1 MKSMRRVSRGRSFLG
16 LMTYLLRRD
25 AEHRQQPGVPI
36 GGTVCGTTARDIARE
51 LRSAAQQRPDI
62 IKPVWHQALRLPQG
76 ERLPPLTWCR
86 IAEVFMEEMGF
97 DTAQQPYAVVL
108 HDDPQGQHIHIA
120 ASRVGMD
127 GRIYLGQNENLRAS
141 RLVIELEKR
150 FGLQR
155 TPGPD
160 AHVSQRR
167 RPTRRE
173 QGMRQRTGEAVPR
186 EVLQD
191 RIDAVLAVGP
201 VAWDD
206 FKERLAAD
214 GISCLLNQ
222 SPSTGRVCGISFS
235 YGGLPFKGS
244 QLGKAYAIAG
254 LQKLGL
260 SLAPLPT
267 REDTSPAPEA
277 AEPSSASRES
287 SASSGIPSPS
297 VAALPQN
304 EDHQAGRTSDTN
316 EEGSANRRADEDHRL
331 SSQTDTPGP
340 DAHVSQRRRPTRR
353 EQGMRQRTGEA
364 VPREVL
370 QDRIDAVLAD
380 GPVAWDDFKE
390 RLVTDGISC
399 LLNQASGTGRICGIS
414 FSYGGQAFKGSQL
427 GKAYAIAGLQK
438 RGLSLAPLPV
448 RADPS
453 PTPEAAAMPAPP
465 EIEQQP
471 TTRPK
476 TLFEAILGHPPPESL
491 QKPAPRPADSA
502 VPPEPLP
509 QEEPFLPANDDSPP
523 ESPLAVSD
531 DMGAEEETAS
541 ERRPRFGPG

>member
-1 MKSMRRVSRGRSFLG
+1 M
-16 LMTYLLRRD
+16 
-25 AEHRQQPGVPI
+25 
-36 GGTVCGTTARDIARE
+36 ARE

-160 AHVSQRR
+160 AHVNQRR

-173 QGMRQRTGEAVPR
+173 QGMRQRTGKAVPR

-191 RIDAVLAVGP
+191 RIDAVLADGP

-214 GISCLLNQ
+214 GISCLLHQ

-254 LQKLGL
+254 LQKRGL
-260 SLAPLPT
+260 SLVSLPV

-277 AEPSSASRES
+277 A
-287 SASSGIPSPS
+287 
-297 VAALPQN
+297 
-304 EDHQAGRTSDTN
+304 
-316 EEGSANRRADEDHRL
+316 
-331 SSQTDTPGP
+331 
-340 DAHVSQRRRPTRR
+340 
-353 EQGMRQRTGEA
+353 
-364 VPREVL
+364 
-370 QDRIDAVLAD
+370 
-380 GPVAWDDFKE
+380 
-390 RLVTDGISC
+390 
-399 LLNQASGTGRICGIS
+399 
-414 FSYGGQAFKGSQL
+414 
-427 GKAYAIAGLQK
+427 
-438 RGLSLAPLPV
+438 
-448 RADPS
+448 
-453 PTPEAAAMPAPP
+453 AMPAPTAMA
-465 EIEQQP
+465 EQP

-476 TLFEAILGHPPPESL
+476 TLVEAILGHPPPESL
-491 QKPAPRPADSA
+491 QKPAPRPADTA
-502 VPPEPLP
+502 AQTAPLP
-509 QEEPFLPANDDSPP
+509 QEEPFLPANEDSPP
-523 ESPLAVSD
+523 ESPLAVSE

-541 ERRPRFGPG
+541 EWRPRFGPG

>member
-150 FGLQR
+150 FCLQR

-160 AHVSQRR
+160 AHV
-167 RPTRRE
+167 
-173 QGMRQRTGEAVPR
+173 
-186 EVLQD
+186 
-191 RIDAVLAVGP
+191 
-201 VAWDD
+201 
-206 FKERLAAD
+206 
-214 GISCLLNQ
+214 N
-222 SPSTGRVCGISFS
+222 
-235 YGGLPFKGS
+235 
-244 QLGKAYAIAG
+244 
-254 LQKLGL
+254 
-260 SLAPLPT
+260 
-267 REDTSPAPEA
+267 
-277 AEPSSASRES
+277 
-287 SASSGIPSPS
+287 
-297 VAALPQN
+297 
-304 EDHQAGRTSDTN
+304 
-316 EEGSANRRADEDHRL
+316 
-331 SSQTDTPGP
+331 
-340 DAHVSQRRRPTRR
+340 QRRRPTRR

-380 GPVAWDDFKE
+380 GPVALDDFRD
-390 RLVTDGISC
+390 RLAADGISC
-399 LLNQASGTGRICGIS
+399 LLNQSPGTGRICGIS
-414 FSYGGQAFKGSQL
+414 FSYGGLPFKGSQL

-438 RGLSLAPLPV
+438 RGLSLVSLPV
-448 RADPS
+448 REDTS
-453 PTPEAAAMPAPP
+453 PAPEAAAMPAPTAMA
-465 EIEQQP
+465 EQL

-476 TLFEAILGHPPPESL
+476 TLVEAILGHPPPESL
-491 QKPAPRPADSA
+491 QKPAPRPADTA
-502 VPPEPLP
+502 AQTAPLP
-509 QEEPFLPANDDSPP
+509 QEEPFLPANEGSPP
-523 ESPLAVSD
+523 ESPPAVSD
-531 DMGAEEETAS
+531 NTEAEEETAC
-541 ERRPRFGPG
+541 EWRPRFGPG

>member
-120 ASRVGMD
+120 ASQIGMD

-160 AHVSQRR
+160 AHVS
-167 RPTRRE
+167 
-173 QGMRQRTGEAVPR
+173 
-186 EVLQD
+186 L
-191 RIDAVLAVGP
+191 
-201 VAWDD
+201 
-206 FKERLAAD
+206 
-214 GISCLLNQ
+214 
-222 SPSTGRVCGISFS
+222 
-235 YGGLPFKGS
+235 
-244 QLGKAYAIAG
+244 
-254 LQKLGL
+254 
-260 SLAPLPT
+260 
-267 REDTSPAPEA
+267 
-277 AEPSSASRES
+277 
-287 SASSGIPSPS
+287 
-297 VAALPQN
+297 
-304 EDHQAGRTSDTN
+304 
-316 EEGSANRRADEDHRL
+316 
-331 SSQTDTPGP
+331 
-340 DAHVSQRRRPTRR
+340 RRRPTRR

-390 RLVTDGISC
+390 RLVADGISC
-399 LLNQASGTGRICGIS
+399 LLHQAPGTGRICGIS
-414 FSYGGQAFKGSQL
+414 FSYGVTFKGSQL

-438 RGLSLAPLPV
+438 RGLSLAPLPT
-448 RADPS
+448 REDTS
-453 PTPEAAAMPAPP
+453 PAHEAAAMPAPTAMA
-465 EIEQQP
+465 EQP

-509 QEEPFLPANDDSPP
+509 QEEPFLPANEDRPP
-523 ESPLAVSD
+523 ESPLAVSE
-531 DMGAEEETAS
+531 DMGAEEDTAS
-541 ERRPRFGPG
+541 EWRPRFGPG

>member
-141 RLVIELEKR
+141 RLMIELEKR

-206 FKERLAAD
+206 FRDRLAAD

-254 LQKLGL
+254 LQK
-260 SLAPLPT
+260 
-267 REDTSPAPEA
+267 
-277 AEPSSASRES
+277 
-287 SASSGIPSPS
+287 
-297 VAALPQN
+297 
-304 EDHQAGRTSDTN
+304 
-316 EEGSANRRADEDHRL
+316 
-331 SSQTDTPGP
+331 
-340 DAHVSQRRRPTRR
+340 
-353 EQGMRQRTGEA
+353 
-364 VPREVL
+364 
-370 QDRIDAVLAD
+370 
-380 GPVAWDDFKE
+380 
-390 RLVTDGISC
+390 
-399 LLNQASGTGRICGIS
+399 
-414 FSYGGQAFKGSQL
+414 
-427 GKAYAIAGLQK
+427 
-438 RGLSLAPLPV
+438 
-448 RADPS
+448 
-453 PTPEAAAMPAPP
+453 
-465 EIEQQP
+465 P

-491 QKPAPRPADSA
+491 QKSAPRPANTA
-502 VPPEPLP
+502 AQTAPLP
-509 QEEPFLPANDDSPP
+509 QEEPFLPANEGSPP
-523 ESPLAVSD
+523 ESPPAVSD
-531 DMGAEEETAS
+531 NMEAEEETAC
-541 ERRPRFGPG
+541 EWRPRFGPG

>member
-1 MKSMRRVSRGRSFLG
+1 MKSMRRVSRGKSFLG

-36 GGTVCGTTARDIARE
+36 GGTVCGTTARDMARE
-51 LRSAAQQRPDI
+51 LRSAAQQCPDI

-160 AHVSQRR
+160 AHV
-167 RPTRRE
+167 
-173 QGMRQRTGEAVPR
+173 
-186 EVLQD
+186 
-191 RIDAVLAVGP
+191 
-201 VAWDD
+201 
-206 FKERLAAD
+206 
-214 GISCLLNQ
+214 N
-222 SPSTGRVCGISFS
+222 
-235 YGGLPFKGS
+235 
-244 QLGKAYAIAG
+244 
-254 LQKLGL
+254 
-260 SLAPLPT
+260 
-267 REDTSPAPEA
+267 
-277 AEPSSASRES
+277 
-287 SASSGIPSPS
+287 
-297 VAALPQN
+297 
-304 EDHQAGRTSDTN
+304 
-316 EEGSANRRADEDHRL
+316 
-331 SSQTDTPGP
+331 
-340 DAHVSQRRRPTRR
+340 QRRRPTRR

-380 GPVAWDDFKE
+380 GPVALDDFKE
-390 RLVTDGISC
+390 RLAADGIGC
-399 LLNQASGTGRICGIS
+399 LLHQSPGTGRICGIS
-414 FSYGGQAFKGSQL
+414 FSYGGLTFKGSQL

-438 RGLSLAPLPV
+438 RGLSLVPLPV
-448 RADPS
+448 REDTS
-453 PTPEAAAMPAPP
+453 PAPEAAAMPAPP

-476 TLFEAILGHPPPESL
+476 TLFEAILGHPPPGSL

-523 ESPLAVSD
+523 ESPPAVSD
-531 DMGAEEETAS
+531 DMGAEEDTAS
-541 ERRPRFGPG
+541 EWRPRFGPG

>member
-36 GGTVCGTTARDIARE
+36 GGTVCGTTARDMARE

-108 HDDPQGQHIHIA
+108 HEYAVVLHDDPQGQHIHIA

-160 AHVSQRR
+160 AHV
-167 RPTRRE
+167 
-173 QGMRQRTGEAVPR
+173 
-186 EVLQD
+186 
-191 RIDAVLAVGP
+191 
-201 VAWDD
+201 
-206 FKERLAAD
+206 
-214 GISCLLNQ
+214 N
-222 SPSTGRVCGISFS
+222 
-235 YGGLPFKGS
+235 
-244 QLGKAYAIAG
+244 
-254 LQKLGL
+254 
-260 SLAPLPT
+260 
-267 REDTSPAPEA
+267 
-277 AEPSSASRES
+277 
-287 SASSGIPSPS
+287 
-297 VAALPQN
+297 
-304 EDHQAGRTSDTN
+304 
-316 EEGSANRRADEDHRL
+316 
-331 SSQTDTPGP
+331 
-340 DAHVSQRRRPTRR
+340 QRRRPTRR

-380 GPVAWDDFKE
+380 GPVALDDFKE
-390 RLVTDGISC
+390 RLAAGGIGC
-399 LLNQASGTGRICGIS
+399 LLHQFPGSGRIYGIS
-414 FSYGGQAFKGSQL
+414 FSYDGLAFKGSQL

-448 RADPS
+448 RENPS
-453 PTPEAAAMPAPP
+453 PTPEAAEPSSVSRESSASSGTPSPSVAALPQNEGYQAGRTSDTNEEGSANRHAGAGCPRQPAPQTHAP
-465 EIEQQP
+465 G
-471 TTRPK
+471 T
-476 TLFEAILGHPPPESL
+476 GH
-491 QKPAPRPADSA
+491 AAAHR
-502 VPPEPLP
+502 
-509 QEEPFLPANDDSPP
+509 
-523 ESPLAVSD
+523 
-531 DMGAEEETAS
+531 
-541 ERRPRFGPG
+541 

>member
-1 MKSMRRVSRGRSFLG
+1 
-16 LMTYLLRRD
+16 
-25 AEHRQQPGVPI
+25 
-36 GGTVCGTTARDIARE
+36 
-51 LRSAAQQRPDI
+51 
-62 IKPVWHQALRLPQG
+62 
-76 ERLPPLTWCR
+76 
-86 IAEVFMEEMGF
+86 MEEMGF

-141 RLVIELEKR
+141 RLMIELEKR

-160 AHVSQRR
+160 AHVNQRR

-191 RIDAVLAVGP
+191 RIDAVLADGP
-201 VAWDD
+201 VALDD

-222 SPSTGRVCGISFS
+222 APGTGRICGISFS
-235 YGGLPFKGS
+235 YRGLPFKGS

-254 LQKLGL
+254 LQKRGL
-260 SLAPLPT
+260 SLAPLPV
-267 REDTSPAPEA
+267 RENPSPTPEA
-277 AEPSSASRES
+277 AEPSSVSRES
-287 SASSGIPSPS
+287 SASSGTPSPS

-304 EDHQAGRTSDTN
+304 EGYQAGRTSDTN

-380 GPVAWDDFKE
+380 GPVALDDFKE
-390 RLVTDGISC
+390 RLAADGISC
-399 LLNQASGTGRICGIS
+399 LLNQAPGTGRICGIS
-414 FSYGGQAFKGSQL
+414 FSYRGLPFKGSQL

-438 RGLSLAPLPV
+438 RGLSLAPLPT
-448 RADPS
+448 REDTS
-453 PTPEAAAMPAPP
+453 PAPEAAAMPAPSAMA
-465 EIEQQP
+465 EQP

-491 QKPAPRPADSA
+491 QKPAPRPADTA
-502 VPPEPLP
+502 AQTAPLP
-509 QEEPFLPANDDSPP
+509 QEEPFLPANEGSPP
-523 ESPLAVSD
+523 ESPPAVSD
-531 DMGAEEETAS
+531 DMGAEEGTAS
-541 ERRPRFGPG
+541 EWRPRFGPG

>member
-1 MKSMRRVSRGRSFLG
+1 M
-16 LMTYLLRRD
+16 
-25 AEHRQQPGVPI
+25 
-36 GGTVCGTTARDIARE
+36 ARE

-141 RLVIELEKR
+141 RLMIELEKR

-206 FKERLAAD
+206 FKDRLAAD

-254 LQKLGL
+254 LQK
-260 SLAPLPT
+260 
-267 REDTSPAPEA
+267 
-277 AEPSSASRES
+277 
-287 SASSGIPSPS
+287 
-297 VAALPQN
+297 
-304 EDHQAGRTSDTN
+304 
-316 EEGSANRRADEDHRL
+316 
-331 SSQTDTPGP
+331 
-340 DAHVSQRRRPTRR
+340 
-353 EQGMRQRTGEA
+353 
-364 VPREVL
+364 
-370 QDRIDAVLAD
+370 
-380 GPVAWDDFKE
+380 
-390 RLVTDGISC
+390 
-399 LLNQASGTGRICGIS
+399 
-414 FSYGGQAFKGSQL
+414 
-427 GKAYAIAGLQK
+427 
-438 RGLSLAPLPV
+438 RGLSLVSLPV
-448 RADPS
+448 G
-453 PTPEAAAMPAPP
+453 
-465 EIEQQP
+465 
-471 TTRPK
+471 K
-476 TLFEAILGHPPPESL
+476 TLHRLPKLRLCPLRPQWQSSR
-491 QKPAPRPADSA
+491 PRAPRPWLRPYS
-502 VPPEPLP
+502 VIPRLN
-509 QEEPFLPANDDSPP
+509 LSRSPP
-523 ESPLAVSD
+523 HDLRTQPPRLHLCRRKSLSCPQTRAARRKVLLPFPITWKRKRKPRANGVRVSGRAD
-531 DMGAEEETAS
+531 V
-541 ERRPRFGPG
+541 

>member
-1 MKSMRRVSRGRSFLG
+1 MKAMRRVSRGRSFLG

-36 GGTVCGTTARDIARE
+36 GGTVCGTTARDMARE

-120 ASRVGMD
+120 ASRVGID

-160 AHVSQRR
+160 AHV
-167 RPTRRE
+167 
-173 QGMRQRTGEAVPR
+173 
-186 EVLQD
+186 
-191 RIDAVLAVGP
+191 
-201 VAWDD
+201 
-206 FKERLAAD
+206 
-214 GISCLLNQ
+214 N
-222 SPSTGRVCGISFS
+222 
-235 YGGLPFKGS
+235 
-244 QLGKAYAIAG
+244 
-254 LQKLGL
+254 
-260 SLAPLPT
+260 
-267 REDTSPAPEA
+267 
-277 AEPSSASRES
+277 
-287 SASSGIPSPS
+287 
-297 VAALPQN
+297 
-304 EDHQAGRTSDTN
+304 
-316 EEGSANRRADEDHRL
+316 
-331 SSQTDTPGP
+331 
-340 DAHVSQRRRPTRR
+340 QRRRPTRR

-380 GPVAWDDFKE
+380 GPVALDDFRD
-390 RLVTDGISC
+390 RLAADGISC
-399 LLNQASGTGRICGIS
+399 LLNQSPSTGRVCGISFSYGGLVFKGSQLGKAYAIAGLQKRGLSLAPLPTREDTSPAPEAAEPSSVSRESSASSGIHSPSVAALPQNEDHQAGRTSDTNEEGSANRRADEDHRLSPQTDTPGPDAHVNQRRRPTRREQGMRQRTAEAVPREVLQDRIDAVLADGPVALDDFKERLAADGISCLLHQSPGTGRICGIS

-438 RGLSLAPLPV
+438 RGLSLAPLPT
-448 RADPS
+448 REDTAPA
-453 PTPEAAAMPAPP
+453 PEATAIPAPP

-502 VPPEPLP
+502 AQPEPLP
-509 QEEPFLPANDDSPP
+509 QEAPLLPTHGGSPAENPPAVDDTEAEKEAAEPW
-523 ESPLAVSD
+523 
-531 DMGAEEETAS
+531 
-541 ERRPRFGPG
+541 RPRFGPG

>member
-120 ASRVGMD
+120 ASRIGMN

-141 RLVIELEKR
+141 RLMIELEKR

-160 AHVSQRR
+160 AHVNQRR

-254 LQKLGL
+254 LQKRGL
-260 SLAPLPT
+260 SLAPLPV
-267 REDTSPAPEA
+267 RADPSPTPEA

-304 EDHQAGRTSDTN
+304 EDHQAKRAFDTN
-316 EEGSANRRADEDHRL
+316 KEGSANRLADEEHRL
-331 SSQTDTPGP
+331 PPKTDTPGP
-340 DAHVSQRRRPTRR
+340 DARVNQRRRPTRR

-380 GPVAWDDFKE
+380 GPVALDDFKE
-390 RLVTDGISC
+390 RLAADGISC
-399 LLNQASGTGRICGIS
+399 LLHQSPGTGRVCGIS
-414 FSYGGQAFKGSQL
+414 FSYGVTFKGSQL
-427 GKAYAIAGLQK
+427 GKTYAIAGLQK
-438 RGLSLAPLPV
+438 RGLSLAPLPT
-448 RADPS
+448 REDTS
-453 PTPEAAAMPAPP
+453 PAPEAAAMPAPP

-491 QKPAPRPADSA
+491 QKPAPRPANTA
-502 VPPEPLP
+502 AQTAPLP
-509 QEEPFLPANDDSPP
+509 QEEPFLPANEGSPP
-523 ESPLAVSD
+523 ESPPAVSD
-531 DMGAEEETAS
+531 DMGAEEDTAS
-541 ERRPRFGPG
+541 EWRPPKLQ